1 VPFISSLVLQYRLFV
16 IRDLGLGSKKY
27 DLPEEQV
34 DQDQES
40 DLKEKDKNRSKAAY
54 YVEKINDVIPG
65 FGSFVNY
72 LLSPNVLIL
81 LAAIGAGCSFFSP
94 LGIAFG
100 IPSVILLSSITIAM
114 IVGGVVMTKN
124 MDIQKQTTSVIK
136 EIEKDGLEIKSK
148 LEDLQKMNGTMNLN
162 IDVNKIVSNSMYGS
176 LSQMASVLEKPEVEK
191 PTFFESIRGGVAGR
205 FPINAFMLGTGIA
218 TLNPLIIGL
227 TVTSVILGEASQIR
241 EEAALAE
248 VYAKFNNDRAQK
260 NYNLGLPNLEGE
272 EGLKTYRDFLCQLKR
287 EKFALERF
295 KKRL

>member
-1 VPFISSLVLQYRLFV
+1 LQYRLFV

-136 EIEKDGLEIKSK
+136 EIEK
-148 LEDLQKMNGTMNLN
+148 
-162 IDVNKIVSNSMYGS
+162 
-176 LSQMASVLEKPEVEK
+176 EV
-191 PTFFESIRGGVAGR
+191 
-205 FPINAFMLGTGIA
+205 
-218 TLNPLIIGL
+218 
-227 TVTSVILGEASQIR
+227 
-241 EEAALAE
+241 
-248 VYAKFNNDRAQK
+248 
-260 NYNLGLPNLEGE
+260 
-272 EGLKTYRDFLCQLKR
+272 
-287 EKFALERF
+287 
-295 KKRL
+295 